1 MEIRWMQTFIAVAEE
16 LHFGHAAERLHI
28 AQPAVSQQIQNL
40 EADLG
45 VQLFKRDKRSV
56 SLTPAGEAFLEPCHE
71 ALQAIDTAMLM
82 ARNSS
87 DGETGLVR
95 IGFSAWLTADYLTIM
110 TALLAEKFPGI
121 KYKIASSQT
130 SDDMQHGIRDSLI
143 DIGVVGGPI
152 REAAL
157 GVMPIREERLGV
169 VVPEGHRLA
178 NATEVSFGMLR
189 EEPFILLPP
198 TPGFSVRNQVEEGC
212 RENGFI
218 PRSITEISDGLSVN
232 LLNVNGAGLSFL
244 GSGAQ
249 SFITSAQR
257 FKPLIDPAKAF
268 ATSVIWKPSNLTP
281 TLLNVLNV
289 CEEAV
294 EIYAK
299 AAH

>member
-1 MEIRWMQTFIAVAEE
+1 MEIRWMHTFIAVAEE

-40 EADLG
+40 ESDLG
-45 VQLFKRDKRSV
+45 VQLFRRDKRSV
-56 SLTPAGEAFLEPCHE
+56 SLTPAGEAFLEPCRD
-71 ALQAIDTAMLM
+71 ALHAIDEATLK

-87 DGETGLVR
+87 DGATGLVR

-110 TALLAEKFPGI
+110 TALLTKKYPGI

-143 DIGVVGGPI
+143 DIGVVAGPI
-152 REAAL
+152 HDTKL
-157 GVMPIREERLGV
+157 GAMPIREERLGV

-178 NATEVSFGMLR
+178 HATEVSFGMLR

-257 FKPLIDPAKAF
+257 FKPLIEPIMAF
-268 ATSVIWKPSNLTP
+268 PTNVIWKPSNLTP
-281 TLLNVLNV
+281 TLSTVLSV
-289 CEEAV
+289 CDEAAA
-294 EIYAK
+294 IYNK
-299 AAH
+299 GLK

>member
-45 VQLFKRDKRSV
+45 VQLFRRDKRSV
-56 SLTPAGEAFLEPCHE
+56 SLTPAGEAFLQPCLD
-71 ALQAIDTAMLM
+71 ALQAIDTATLK

-87 DGETGLVR
+87 DGATGLVR
-95 IGFSAWLTADYLTIM
+95 IGFSAWLTADYLTIL
-110 TALLAEKFPGI
+110 TALLAKKYPGI

-152 REAAL
+152 LDEKL
-157 GVMPIREERLGV
+157 GKMPIREERLGV

-178 NATEVSFGMLR
+178 DATEVSFGMLR
-189 EEPFILLPP
+189 EVPFILLPS
-198 TPGFSVRNQVEEGC
+198 TPGFSVRTQVEAGC

-218 PRSITEISDGLSVN
+218 PGSVTEISDGLSVN

-257 FKPLIDPAKAF
+257 FKPLTEPVKNF
-268 ATSVIWKPSNLTP
+268 PTSVIWKPSNLTP
-281 TLLNVLNV
+281 TLATVLSV
-289 CEEAV
+289 CDEAV
-294 EIYAK
+294 AIYNKTAK
-299 AAH
+299 

>member
-40 EADLG
+40 EGDLG
-45 VQLFKRDKRSV
+45 VQLFRRDKRSV
-56 SLTPAGEAFLEPCHE
+56 SLTPAGEAFLEPCRD
-71 ALQAIDTAMLM
+71 ALQAIDTATLK

-87 DGETGLVR
+87 DGATGLVR
-95 IGFSAWLTADYLTIM
+95 IGFSAWLTADYLTIL

-143 DIGVVGGPI
+143 DIGVVAGPLHD
-152 REAAL
+152 EKL
-157 GVMPIREERLGV
+157 GLMPIREERLGV
-169 VVPEGHRLA
+169 VVPVGHPLA
-178 NATEVSFGMLR
+178 KKQEVSFSMLR
-189 EEPFILLPP
+189 NEPFILLPP
-198 TPGFSVRNQVEEGC
+198 SPGFSVRNQVELGC

-218 PRSITEISDGLSVN
+218 PQSVTEISDGLSVN

-257 FKPLIDPAKAF
+257 FKPLVDPVKSF
-268 ATSVIWKPSNLTP
+268 QTNVMWKPSNLTP
-281 TLLNVLNV
+281 TLNTVLSV
-289 CEEAV
+289 CREAV
-294 EIYAK
+294 EIYNASK
-299 AAH
+299 A

>member
-45 VQLFKRDKRSV
+45 VQLFRRDKRSV
-56 SLTPAGEAFLEPCHE
+56 SLTPAGEAFLEPCRN
-71 ALQAIDTAMLM
+71 ALHAIDEAALK

-87 DGETGLVR
+87 DGATGLVR
-95 IGFSAWLTADYLTIM
+95 IGFSAWLTADFLTIM
-110 TALLAEKFPGI
+110 TALLADKYPGI
-121 KYKIASSQT
+121 KYKIATSQT
-130 SDDMQHGIRDSLI
+130 GDDMQHGIRDSVI
-143 DIGVVGGPI
+143 DIGLVAGPVHDSK
-152 REAAL
+152 L
-157 GVMPIREERLGV
+157 GVMPIGEERLGV
-169 VVPEGHRLA
+169 VIPEGHRLA
-178 NATEVSFGMLR
+178 DAEEVSFGMLR
-189 EEPFILLPP
+189 NDPFILLPP
-198 TPGFSVRNQVEEGC
+198 NPGFSVRNQVEEGC

-218 PRSITEISDGLSVN
+218 PQFVTEISDGLSVN

-257 FKPLIDPAKAF
+257 FKPLTEPVKKF
-268 ATSVIWKPSNLTP
+268 PTNVIWKPSNLTP
-281 TLLNVLNV
+281 TLSTVLSV

-294 EIYAK
+294 SMYKKRLA
-299 AAH
+299 